1 MSGENSTRLRSQI
14 VKVPDATPG
23 LLFLNGQQ
31 RQFTLEGVWK
41 SPVAP
46 AANMT
51 VDVELDSSGA
61 ITAITVVDPKEIAQ
75 QKMAEQLEVLKGHGN
90 QVLTALQPALQ
101 SLPARMGTVTLGA
114 AIFVWICWFFLPA
127 ATLDMGGERLSL
139 TFWHL
144 LGVNFDNPE
153 SFLNSG
159 NHGFFSLLGIV
170 AIAAPFAAPFVRT
183 AWSHYLNAAPLG
195 YFVIAFIAIFIN
207 EHRAFGEL
215 AKVGGMNPFSW
226 SLAIIF
232 LVGSCIV
239 VARSALNRPPTM

>member
-1 MSGENSTRLRSQI
+1 MSGENSKKLRSQI

-75 QKMAEQLEVLKGHGN
+75 QKMAEQLEALKGHGN
-90 QVLTALQPALQ
+90 QVLTALEPALR
-101 SLPARMGTVTLGA
+101 SLPARMGTATLA
-114 AIFVWICWFFLPA
+114 FAVAVWICWFFFPA
-127 ATLDMGGERLSL
+127 AHLDMGGERLSL

-159 NHGFFSLLGIV
+159 SHGFFSLLGIV

-183 AWSHYLNAAPLG
+183 AWSHYLNAAPFG
-195 YFVIAFIAIFIN
+195 YFVIAFITIVIN
-207 EHRAFGEL
+207 AHRAFGEL
-215 AKVGGMNPFSW
+215 AKYGGMNPFSW
-226 SLAIIF
+226 SLAIVF
-232 LVGSCIV
+232 LVASSIILAKG
-239 VARSALNRPPTM
+239 AFNRPSTM

>member
-31 RQFTLEGVWK
+31 RQFTLVGVWK

-61 ITAITVVDPKEIAQ
+61 ITAITVIDPKEIAQ
-75 QKMAEQLEVLKGHGN
+75 QKMAEQLEALKGHGN
-90 QVLTALQPALQ
+90 QVLTALQPALR
-101 SLPARMGTVTLGA
+101 SLPARMGTVALGA
-114 AIFVWICWFFLPA
+114 AVLVWICWFFVPA
-127 ATLDMGGERLSL
+127 AHLDLSGERLSL
-139 TFWHL
+139 TFWNL
-144 LGVNFDNPE
+144 LGENFNNPE
-153 SFLNSG
+153 TVLNGGS
-159 NHGFFSLLGIV
+159 HGFFSLLGIV

-195 YFVIAFIAIFIN
+195 YFVIGFIVIFIN
-207 EHRAFGEL
+207 EHRVFGEM
-215 AKVGGMNPFSW
+215 AKYGGMNPFSW
-226 SLAIIF
+226 SMAIVF
-232 LVGSCIV
+232 LVAASIV
-239 VARSALNRPPTM
+239 LARGALKKPAAM